1 MTVDEAR
8 MNDRGVL
15 MSVRGEARLTVPPD
29 SAVISGAISA
39 TRGSKAEAL
48 RAAAT
53 ALDSLTADLAAMG
66 GVALG
71 TDTRRRPLTW
81 SAQSAATQD
90 EYAHNKTTGQ
100 HQPTG
105 NVTATVALVITVRA
119 FDLLDALGSHLSR
132 HEALTV
138 HDVSWHADWDNPG
151 WRDVR
156 AAAIQA
162 AIAKGRDYATALGGQ
177 LSAVEH
183 IADPGLLGGG
193 DRDHWVGTSSRHMVM
208 ASGGGRTE
216 DAPSLDP
223 VPQELTALIE
233 ARFTASGV
241 SLTQEAPA
249 GA

>member
-1 MTVDEAR
+1 

-29 SAVISGAISA
+29 SAVIAGRIGA
-39 TRGSKAEAL
+39 TRRSKAEAL
-48 RAAAT
+48 RAAAS
-53 ALDSLTADLAAMG
+53 ALDNLTADLTALG

-81 SAQSAATQD
+81 SAHSAAAQD
-90 EYAHNKTTGQ
+90 EYAHDKTTGE

-105 NVTATVALVITVRA
+105 NVTATVALVITVRV
-119 FDLLDALGSHLSR
+119 FELLDALGSHFSA

-162 AIAKGRDYATALGGQ
+162 AIAKGRDYATAFGGQ

-193 DRDHWVGTSSRHMVM
+193 DRDHWVATRGRHMVM
-208 ASGGGRTE
+208 ASGGGTE

-233 ARFTASGV
+233 ARFIASGV
-241 SLTQEAPA
+241 SLTQEAPT

>member
-1 MTVDEAR
+1 
-8 MNDRGVL
+8 
-15 MSVRGEARLTVPPD
+15 
-29 SAVISGAISA
+29 
-39 TRGSKAEAL
+39 L

-53 ALDSLTADLAAMG
+53 ALDSLTADLAALG

-81 SAQSAATQD
+81 SAHSAATQD
-90 EYAHNKTTGQ
+90 EYAHDKTTGQ
-100 HQPTG
+100 NQPTG
-105 NVTATVALVITVRA
+105 NVTATVALVITVRV
-119 FDLLDALGSHLSR
+119 FELLDALGSHFSA
-132 HEALTV
+132 HGALTV
-138 HDVSWHADWDNPG
+138 HDVSWHADWDNPR

-193 DRDHWVGTSSRHMVM
+193 DRDHWVGTSSRSVVM

-216 DAPSLDP
+216 KRTLARPGAPRADCPHRGSLHCERGFSDPGGADRCLCAEDAGNSGRRCRFGGAP
-223 VPQELTALIE
+223 VDE
-233 ARFTASGV
+233 
-241 SLTQEAPA
+241 
-249 GA
+249 